1 MDITFPDSYPDSRA
15 RFIRDVE
22 LIRAKWPETTLET
35 HPLKASPDVSIDYAW
50 ALPRKKENLTVI
62 STALHGIEGY
72 VGSAMLKIFMDEFAP
87 LLDHE
92 NTGLLL
98 IHTINPLGM
107 KNRRRYNENNVDL
120 NRNFVWDETFSPETN
135 PDYEPLIPLLN
146 PARPIGFLP
155 ASDAAFISRLI
166 ARIIKLGILR
176 IRQGM
181 LSGQYR
187 HARGVQF
194 GGQATQESTSL
205 VRRLFEQAL
214 SEYDQVIHLDMH
226 TGYGP
231 RYQMSFVN
239 SQREQASAEE
249 LKRRFNYPLIVSANP
264 SEFYTV
270 TGDITEYFYQLR
282 DEKYPSKKIFATCFE
297 FGTFGDSLPAQIRSM
312 RITILENRLHQH
324 GAKSDAI
331 KESVKKEYGELFFP
345 AEIKWREK
353 ALQDC
358 RQAMSGVFKD
368 FKLIQQPSAIS
379 NVR

>member
-1 MDITFPDSYPDSRA
+1 
-15 RFIRDVE
+15 
-22 LIRAKWPETTLET
+22 
-35 HPLKASPDVSIDYAW
+35 
-50 ALPRKKENLTVI
+50 
-62 STALHGIEGY
+62 
-72 VGSAMLKIFMDEFAP
+72 
-87 LLDHE
+87 
-92 NTGLLL
+92 
-98 IHTINPLGM
+98 
-107 KNRRRYNENNVDL
+107 
-120 NRNFVWDETFSPETN
+120 
-135 PDYEPLIPLLN
+135 
-146 PARPIGFLP
+146 
-155 ASDAAFISRLI
+155 
-166 ARIIKLGILR
+166 
-176 IRQGM
+176 
-181 LSGQYR
+181 
-187 HARGVQF
+187 VQF

-205 VRRLFEQAL
+205 VRGLFEQAL